1 MAEIRSIL
9 ATDCGSTTTKAILI
23 ERRGDEY
30 RLVTRG
36 EAPTTVEAPFDD
48 VTVGVTNAVREVEE
62 LSGKTLIGADGKVIT
77 PAQDEKT
84 GVDLYLSTSSAG
96 GGLQMTVAG
105 VVKEMSAESAERA
118 ALGAGAIIMD
128 VVAVNDGRKDWEKV
142 QRIRELRPDMILM
155 SGGTDGGTVTHLQE
169 LAELIRS
176 ADPRPRL
183 GVGLKL
189 PVIYAGNTDATGA
202 VQETLGDVVD
212 VRAVANLR
220 PTMDRENLYPAR
232 EAIHE
237 LFLEHVMQQ
246 APGYGKLKTWTSA
259 GIMST
264 PNAVGKIMETI
275 ARERNINALGV
286 DIGGATTDVFSVF
299 GGVYNR
305 TVSAN
310 LGMSYSICNVLREAG
325 LENIKRWIPF
335 SEEDAYIRNQ
345 LRNKMIRPT
354 TIPQDLRDLQIEQ
367 ATAREALRLA
377 FEHHKSLARE
387 MVGVQKQRDIGDIFE
402 QKGGG
407 KTLVNL
413 FNLDMIIGSGGV
425 LSHAPERAQS
435 ALMMMDAYAPEGKT
449 SLTVDSIFM
458 MPQLGI
464 LSTLQPVAA
473 TQVFERDCLIRLG
486 DCIAP
491 VGTARDGEDC
501 VTVTLNGQSTAVPFG
516 TIRVLPLGEGET
528 ATIEARPARAFDLG
542 QGRGKA
548 TTFPVIGGVVGLIID
563 ARGRPIALP
572 TDGPARVAKLR
583 EWLTAMGRR
592 RDSEDVQ

>member
-23 ERRGDEY
+23 ERQGDEY

-48 VTVGVTNAVREVEE
+48 VTVGVVNAVREVEE
-62 LSGKTLIGADGKVIT
+62 LSGKTLIGPDGKILT
-77 PAQDEKT
+77 PAGDATT

-128 VVAVNDGRKDWEKV
+128 VIAVNDGRKDHEKV
-142 QRIRELRPDMILM
+142 ERIRALRPDMILM

-169 LAELIRS
+169 LAELLRA
-176 ADPRPRL
+176 ADPKPRL

-189 PVIYAGNTDATGA
+189 PVIFAGN
-202 VQETLGDVVD
+202 QEARGPVEDTLRDVVD
-212 VRAVANLR
+212 VRVVANLR
-220 PTMDRENLYPAR
+220 PTMDRENLLPAR
-232 EAIHE
+232 EAIHD

-246 APGYGKLKTWTSA
+246 APGYGKLTTWTSA

-275 ARERNINALGV
+275 ARERNIEVLGV

-299 GGVYNR
+299 KGIYNR

-310 LGMSYSICNVLREAG
+310 LGMSYSICNVLTEAT
-325 LENIKRWIPF
+325 LPNIKRWIPF
-335 SEEDAYIRNQ
+335 EEEDAYIRNQ

-367 ATAREALRLA
+367 AAAREALRLA

-387 MVGVQKQRDIGDIFE
+387 MVGVQQQRGIGDLFE

-407 KTLVNL
+407 RTLVDL
-413 FNLDMIIGSGGV
+413 FGLDMIVGSGGV

-464 LSTLQPVAA
+464 LSTLLPDAA

-491 VGTARDGEDC
+491 VGTAREGEDC
-501 VTVTLNGQSTAVPFG
+501 VTVVVNGQTVAVPFG
-516 TIRVLPLGEGET
+516 QIKVLPLALGET
-528 ATIEARPARAFDLG
+528 ATVEARPARNFDLG
-542 QGRGKA
+542 EGKGRSA
-548 TTFPVIGGVVGLIID
+548 TFSVDGGVVGLIID

-572 TDGPARVAKLR
+572 SDDRARVAKLR
-583 EWLTAMGRR
+583 EWLAAMGL
-592 RDSEDVQ
+592 SAEQQQA